1 MRIENNCNI
10 RKIYQ
15 KNEVFSCVGVIFILL
30 QRKRPRFYS
39 LVRIHLKTYRVA
51 GLRLFHQG
59 H

>member
-15 KNEVFSCVGVIFILL
+15 KNEVFSCAGVIFILL

-39 LVRIHLKTYRVA
+39 LVRIHL
-51 GLRLFHQG
+51 
-59 H
+59 